1 MFFNGLGVDLDVLR
15 RAVELEDDTL
25 TTTYGSPSA
34 IVAQTLFS
42 SDDYER
48 ARPAFE
54 RLVQRA
60 RDRGEEYDFGSFL
73 FYLAILEWHAGNRQT
88 AELHLARARQTV
100 SDQGEAS
107 LDLWLSWGKALFTA
121 GRGQLEEARVQA
133 LQAMEMA
140 EGTGDILIGMLPT
153 VVLATVELWTGRP
166 ARAHE
171 LLRPVRE
178 SFLAAGFGPIAAT
191 SHGLWSCDIEA
202 LIGCERL
209 DEAQLVL
216 DDLSVRA
223 RSAGNPNAVAIAE
236 RCRGLLL
243 IAGGDRAAAL
253 KALEAALA
261 EHAGR
266 PLAPEIART
275 LLELGTVQRRAKQ
288 KTKAKESLEQALAMF
303 EPMGA
308 QMWAARVRDELDRI
322 GLRRPSVSEGLTP
335 AQTRVAELVLAGMS
349 NREIASTLYMSQ
361 RSVEAHLTKVYR
373 EFGVR
378 SRSQLVAAMSAARA
392 TEDTAE
398 RAGIGGVKK

>member
-1 MFFNGLGVDLDVLR
+1 
-15 RAVELEDDTL
+15 
-25 TTTYGSPSA
+25 
-34 IVAQTLFS
+34 
-42 SDDYER
+42 
-48 ARPAFE
+48 
-54 RLVQRA
+54 
-60 RDRGEEYDFGSFL
+60 
-73 FYLAILEWHAGNRQT
+73 
-88 AELHLARARQTV
+88 
-100 SDQGEAS
+100 
-107 LDLWLSWGKALFTA
+107 
-121 GRGQLEEARVQA
+121 
-133 LQAMEMA
+133 MA

-303 EPMGA
+303 ESMGA

-322 GLRRPSVSEGLTP
+322 GLRRPSRERRAHAGADTRRRAGARRYEQPRNREHAVHESAKRRGALDQGLPRVRRTLSGAARRGHVSRSGDGRHRGTSRDRRRERVVSPLEHRQQHPEDQPSACRSEVDSVTHADESPARGFDPLHSGNRFLQAATQMRKPRDNHPVALPRLNPLEYLWERLSEGCLFPPMP
-335 AQTRVAELVLAGMS
+335 APGTRSEPGSHGEPPML
-349 NREIASTLYMSQ
+349 R
-361 RSVEAHLTKVYR
+361 
-373 EFGVR
+373 
-378 SRSQLVAAMSAARA
+378 
-392 TEDTAE
+392 
-398 RAGIGGVKK
+398 